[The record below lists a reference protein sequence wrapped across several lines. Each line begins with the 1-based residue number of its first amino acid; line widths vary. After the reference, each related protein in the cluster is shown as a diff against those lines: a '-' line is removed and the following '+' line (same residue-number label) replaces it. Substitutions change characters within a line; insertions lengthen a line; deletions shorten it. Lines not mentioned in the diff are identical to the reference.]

1 MDGYSKR
8 LSCGS
13 CGSDSFETIL
23 DLGDVPLAGYFPTK
37 EQLKE
42 ESKYPLSLVVCKK
55 CKLVQT
61 D

>member
-23 DLGDVPLAGYFPTK
+23 DLGDVPLKRLFPYKRTI
-37 EQLKE
+37 ER
-42 ESKYPLSLVVCKK
+42 
-55 CKLVQT
+55 
-61 D
+61 

>member
-42 ESKYPLSLVVCKK
+42 DTELFKNIKSKIDGK
-55 CKLVQT
+55 T
-61 D
+61 